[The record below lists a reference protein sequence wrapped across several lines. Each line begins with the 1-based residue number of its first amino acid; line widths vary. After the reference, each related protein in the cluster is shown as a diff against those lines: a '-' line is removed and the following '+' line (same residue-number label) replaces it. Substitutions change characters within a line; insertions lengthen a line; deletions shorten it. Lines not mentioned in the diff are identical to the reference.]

1 MILDNLEK
9 KCGFVNVL
17 GATNVGKSTLINRL
31 VGQKVSIV
39 TKKVQTTRNKII
51 GIYCHNYS
59 QVVLIDT
66 PGIFVPQR
74 KFDRAMI
81 NSAWK
86 SIKDSDIT
94 LLMLEADKDLD
105 SNTIIIAEAFKSNKV
120 ANSKFLICVINK
132 IDLVKSEVLLKLVE
146 KVKKYF
152 LCKEFFFISALNGE
166 GVIELKTFLA
176 NNIPIGEWHYPEEHV
191 TDIPYRLLVSEIIRE
206 KLMVRMHHELPYGIA
221 VETEAWNELHDG
233 SLRIDALIYV
243 KKKGQKRI
251 VIGTKG
257 ENLKFIGIDCRKEL
271 KSMLKKEVHLFL
283 YVKVRDNWDKSPDYF
298 KDLGLDYNV

>member
-1 MILDNLEK
+1 MNDLLK
-9 KCGFVNVL
+9 KFGFVNVL

-39 TKKVQTTRNKII
+39 SQKVQTTRNNII
-51 GIYCHNYS
+51 GIYCLDYS

-66 PGIFVPQR
+66 PGIFTPKR

-86 SIKDSDIT
+86 SIKDADIT

-105 SNTIIIAEAFKSNKV
+105 DNTLIIAKTFNSNKIYD
-120 ANSKFLICVINK
+120 SKFLICVINK
-132 IDLVKSEVLLKLVE
+132 IDLVKSEILLKLVE

-152 LCKEFFFISALNGE
+152 TCKEFFFISALNGD
-166 GVIELKTFLA
+166 GVIELKKFIA
-176 NNIPIGEWHYPEEHV
+176 KNVPMGDWHYPEEHV
-191 TDIPYRLLVSEIIRE
+191 TDIPYSLLVSEIIRE
-206 KLMVRMHHELPYGIA
+206 KLIIRMHQELPYGIA
-221 VETEAWNELHDG
+221 VETESWNQLQDG
-233 SLRIDALIYV
+233 SIRIDVLIYV
-243 KKKGQKRI
+243 QKKGQKKI

-271 KSMLKKEVHLFL
+271 KSMLDKEVHLFL

-298 KDLGLDYNV
+298 KNLGLDYNV

>member
-1 MILDNLEK
+1 LNNLIK
-9 KCGFVNVL
+9 KFGFVNVL

-39 TKKVQTTRNKII
+39 TKKVQTTRNNII
-51 GIYCHNYS
+51 GIFCHNYS

-66 PGIFVPQR
+66 PGIFVPKR

-86 SIKDSDIT
+86 SIKDSDMT
-94 LLMLEADKDLD
+94 LLMLEADKDID
-105 SNTIIIAEAFKSNKV
+105 GNTLIIAEAFKSNKV
-120 ANSKFLICVINK
+120 SNSKFLVCVINK
-132 IDLVKSEVLLKLVE
+132 IDLVKSEVLLDLVA

-152 LCKEFFFISALNGE
+152 ICKEFFFISALNGD
-166 GVIELKTFLA
+166 GVIELKEFIA
-176 NNIPIGEWHYPEEHV
+176 NNIPSGEWHYPEEHL

-206 KLMVRMHHELPYGIA
+206 KLMIRMHHELPYGIA
-221 VETEAWNELHDG
+221 VETEAWNELQDG
-233 SLRIDALIYV
+233 SIRIDALIYV
-243 KKKGQKRI
+243 QKKGQKRI

-283 YVKVRDNWDKSPDYF
+283 YVKVRDNWDKSPDYYR
-298 KDLGLDYNV
+298 DLGLDYNV